1 MTLLWLQTA
10 STAIDP
16 LPAINTP
23 LVEYV
28 EVLLVLAGILA
39 LAYVTLR
46 FGLPRFLGM
55 RTPTDGP
62 IQMVARYPLEPKKTL
77 YLVKVGSEVFLI
89 GTSEGQVGY
98 LTGVAPENAA
108 VILESSLHKEPARR
122 DFRHVLNWVHKAR
135 KADC

>member
-10 STAIDP
+10 PTSVDP

-23 LVEYV
+23 VMEYV
-28 EVLLVLAGILA
+28 EVLLVLAGVLA
-39 LAYVTLR
+39 LAHVTLR
-46 FGLPRFLGM
+46 FGLPRFFGM

-62 IQMVARYPLEPKKTL
+62 IQMIARYPLEPKKTL

-89 GTSEGQVGY
+89 GTSEGKVEY
-98 LTGVAPENAA
+98 LTGIAPENASA
-108 VILESSLHKEPARR
+108 VLDASLHKERQ
-122 DFRHVLNWVHKAR
+122 VLNWVHKAR